1 MNEAPALFI
10 RIQQLK
16 DLCWKA
22 HINRKPAEAKRL
34 AEELR
39 TAAMQLVEELNAR

>member
-1 MNEAPALFI
+1 MNAPALFI

-16 DLCWKA
+16 EACWKA
-22 HINRKPAEAKRL
+22 YIAKRHDEARRI

>member
-1 MNEAPALFI
+1 MNEASLFI

-16 DLCWKA
+16 EACWKA
-22 HINRKPAEAKRL
+22 HISKKHAEAKRL

-39 TAAMQLVEELNAR
+39 TVAMQLVEELNAR